1 MRLRFNGVPLGRY
14 FECRLL
20 KVTNQDTKKRNRKA
34 FRFVEYANNWST
46 WQNTVNL
53 QYTLNILGI
62 QAFIYTLK
70 KADFFFRVLPVSVGY
85 ACHGIH
91 RDFHHHF
98 FKILSDYHVV
108 KNVVIF
114 AVFKADHGCGKIE
127 KPVCFPPRT
136 LRKTDSP

>member
-1 MRLRFNGVPLGRY
+1 SWQPVGKPLDAYKTECRHGTAYTVISSEYANIKTTTTYFVPLGRY

-20 KVTNQDTKKRNRKA
+20 KVTNQDTKKRQRKA
-34 FRFVEYANNWST
+34 FTFEEYANNWST

-70 KADFFFRVLPVSVGY
+70 KADFFFRVLPVSVGC

-91 RDFHHHF
+91 EDFTQKRLYS
-98 FKILSDYHVV
+98 KI
-108 KNVVIF
+108 
-114 AVFKADHGCGKIE
+114 
-127 KPVCFPPRT
+127 
-136 LRKTDSP
+136 